1 MTAPHKRRLP
11 VGAEVVPSS
20 GGAHVR
26 VWAPKRRRVDVM
38 VGDRAHALAREP
50 DGYFSGVVLEA
61 RAGTRYKL
69 RLDGG
74 AAFPDPASRHQPEG
88 PHAASAVVD
97 PSAFA
102 WTDTAWTGVDAKR
115 LVLYELHIGT
125 FTRQGTFAAAA
136 KQLQE
141 LADLGVTCVEMM
153 PVAEFAGSFGWGY
166 DGVDWFAPYH
176 GYGTPDDLRAFVNRA
191 HDVGIGVIL
200 DVVYNHFGPDG
211 NYLREFS
218 DDYFSARHR
227 TDWGD
232 AINFDDKNSGPVREL
247 VLANVR
253 HWIDEYHF
261 DGLRLDATDNIYDD
275 SRPHLLREI
284 GGVARDAARGRSIV
298 IACEN
303 EAQEARLTRSVDE
316 DGFGLD
322 LAWNDDFHHTA
333 LVALT

>member
-115 LVLYELHIGT
+115 LVLYELH
-125 FTRQGTFAAAA
+125 
-136 KQLQE
+136 
-141 LADLGVTCVEMM
+141 
-153 PVAEFAGSFGWGY
+153 
-166 DGVDWFAPYH
+166 
-176 GYGTPDDLRAFVNRA
+176 
-191 HDVGIGVIL
+191 
-200 DVVYNHFGPDG
+200 FGPDG

-303 EAQEARLTRSVDE
+303 EAQDARLTRSVDE

-322 LAWNDDFHHTA
+322 PAWNDDFQHP
-333 LVALT
+333 